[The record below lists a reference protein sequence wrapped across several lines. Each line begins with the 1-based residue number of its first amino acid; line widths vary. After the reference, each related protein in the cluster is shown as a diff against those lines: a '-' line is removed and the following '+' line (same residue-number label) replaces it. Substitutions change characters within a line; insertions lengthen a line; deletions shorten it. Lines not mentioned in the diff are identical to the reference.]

1 MQYDKTIDLFAGIGG
16 IRLGFEKAGFSTVF
30 ANDCD
35 RYCAETYNLNFDVPR
50 MEVAD
55 VKEVKNFPNFDILLG
70 GFPCQPYSVA
80 GNRQGMK
87 DERGTLFYSI
97 IRILTDRKPIG
108 FFLENV
114 KNLSG
119 SKFKQTFS
127 EMMEQLESVGYD
139 VRFSILNTM
148 EYGDIPQNRERV
160 YIVGFRKG
168 KGFMDGFTFPNR
180 MELTTNVDDILEK
193 EVPGRYYY
201 EGTPLHQK
209 LSEYG
214 ISRGV
219 VYQWRRKYV
228 RENKTG
234 VCPTLTANMGTGG
247 HNVPIIRDRKGIRKL
262 TPRECASLQ
271 GFPQN
276 FKFPN
281 LADSHL
287 YKQIG
292 NSVSIPVV
300 SRIAVQMRE
309 AIAESGLAS

>member
-1 MQYDKTIDLFAGIGG
+1 MRYDKAIDLFAGMGG

-30 ANDCD
+30 ANDFD
-35 RYCAETYNLNFDVPR
+35 RYCAETYNLNFNGPK

-55 VKEVKNFPNFDILLG
+55 IKEVASFPEFDILLG

-80 GNRQGMK
+80 GNRKGMK
-87 DERGTLFYSI
+87 DKRGTLFYEI
-97 IRILTDRKPIG
+97 VRILSDKRPVG

-119 SKFKQTFS
+119 SRFKQTFS
-127 EMMEQLESVGYD
+127 EMVEQLESADYD
-139 VRFSILNTM
+139 VRFAILNTM

-168 KGFMDGFTFPNR
+168 TGFIDRFTFPNR
-180 MELTTNVDDILEK
+180 MELTTSVDDILEK
-193 EVPGRYYY
+193 EVPSRYYY
-201 EGTPLHQK
+201 AGTPLHQK
-209 LSEYG
+209 LNEFG
-214 ISRGV
+214 ISKGI
-219 VYQWRRKYV
+219 VYQWRRRYV
-228 RENKTG
+228 RENKSG

-271 GFPQN
+271 GFPKN

-281 LADSHL
+281 LADSRL

-309 AIAESGLAS
+309 AIVG